1 MDSITVVLPEKVKI
15 SSIVR
20 LSVSI
25 VVVCIMLAS
34 CSSVRKSPSSNIPFR
49 SKPYEPQSYGIK
61 DKSPELW
68 NLNNAR
74 VDSYVE
80 RYSKTKTVETC
91 LRRSKQ
97 NGYLKY
103 IHRVFYDRRLPPELA
118 HLPMVESCF
127 DAKAKS
133 RTGALGMWQFNDILS
148 LIHI

>member
-1 MDSITVVLPEKVKI
+1 MKLTFDIFSLLLRTIIPLVINELSNGRSIIKLTFT
-15 SSIVR
+15 
-20 LSVSI
+20 I
-25 VVVCIMLAS
+25 VVACTLLAS
-34 CSSVRKSPSSNIPFR
+34 CSYVRKSPRSNIPFS

-133 RTGALGMWQFNDILS
+133 EEG
-148 LIHI
+148 